1 MTFSVYVL
9 LETKMKKFFSLFF
22 FSFIILFS
30 LPSPLW
36 AVSEK
41 ECVDKIENGTAN
53 EEELTECIPLLQ
65 GLKDRES
72 RRIPSLAAEIKRFDT
87 SIAIATATILRTIK
101 QIEVL
106 EEEITSLSGKIE
118 RLEGSLTSASEILL
132 ERIITTYKTGKVS
145 VVYLL
150 FSSDG
155 FSDLLLR
162 AKYIKIAQAHDK
174 KLMIQMQTTKD
185 NFSAQ
190 KELREEKKE
199 EQESLKSQLEA
210 QKVTLAQQKK
220 DKEYLLE
227 VTKNNEKRYQELLA
241 QARAELEA
249 ILAILAG
256 KGQETESGHVSEGQ
270 RIASVIQG
278 SSCNSSG
285 THLHFMITKDGAVQ
299 NPFNYL
305 KAGVSYENCSGSS
318 CGSGDGDAFNP
329 SGEWNWPIDA
339 PIKLSQ
345 GYGSTWAVQH
355 TWVSRIYN
363 FHNGIDF
370 KGSSSTVKAVKSGTL
385 YQGSYVGGGG
395 CRLPYVRLHHD
406 DSNFETYYLHVN
418 Y

>member
-1 MTFSVYVL
+1 MNNFSKFLSFFL
-9 LETKMKKFFSLFF
+9 LPL
-22 FSFIILFS
+22 IILFS
-30 LPSPLW
+30 LPSSLW

-41 ECVDKIENGTAN
+41 ECEQRLQKSSTK
-53 EEELTECIPLLQ
+53 EELDECINLWDQLYKEMGAQ
-65 GLKDRES
+65 KQ
-72 RRIPSLAAEIKRFDT
+72 SLTAAIKRFDT
-87 SIAIATATILRTIK
+87 SIAIATATILRTIQ

-118 RLEGSLTSASEILL
+118 RLEGSLTSVSEILL
-132 ERIITTYKTGKVS
+132 ERIITTYKTGKVP

-190 KELREEKKE
+190 KKLREEKKE

-210 QKVTLAQQKK
+210 QKVTLAQQKE
-220 DKEYLLE
+220 DKEYLLV

-249 ILAILAG
+249 IIAILAG
-256 KGQETESGHVSEGQ
+256 KGNCSEVGHISEGE

-285 THLHFMITKDGAVQ
+285 THLHFMVTKDGTVQ

-305 KAGVSYENCSGSS
+305 KAGVSHENCSGSS

-339 PIKLSQ
+339 SIKFSQ
-345 GYGSTWAVQH
+345 GYGSTWAVGH
-355 TWVSRIYN
+355 TWVGGVYS
-363 FHNGIDF
+363 FHNGIDI
-370 KGSSSTVKAVKSGTL
+370 KSSSSTVKAVKSGNL
-385 YQGSYVGGGG
+385 YQCAYVGGGG
-395 CRLPYVRLHHD
+395 CGLPYVRLDHD